1 MTDKIQKFIQ
11 SLDVKT
17 RMNVQKRL
25 REIIEN
31 TIDKKQR
38 KKLQGQRDVY
48 RVRIGKIR
56 ILYKQKKDDIE
67 IVDIDYRGN
76 VY

>member
-11 SLDVKT
+11 SLDEKT
-17 RMNVQKRL
+17 RLKVHKRL
-25 REIIEN
+25 GEIIDN